1 MTASSQRRTR
11 LLVLSAIGLTTAL
24 LLASRYLVP
33 APVEA
38 IVVRAGTVTRIYRA
52 SGALDADRRAIL
64 AARTTG
70 LVRAAAREGSQVAAQ
85 QAVVRL
91 DAIDAE
97 SRARAAEAD
106 ASGGQFALDEARAAV
121 AAAQARHSAV
131 AQDLG
136 RKRALSA
143 RGFLPDASLLD
154 SQAAEAVAR
163 MEVLRAQATVARMT
177 QHMRASRFR
186 ASEGRAQLGQFTLRS
201 PISGIVI
208 KQSRRRGEIA
218 TPGSAILEIVDPGSL
233 AARLNCDASIVA
245 SLRRGQIARLGWTPF
260 RTNLPAVIDD
270 IGRHVDPETGEVDV
284 RVRLLRPPT
293 HWAIG
298 QPVFAQLQLVEAR
311 AVLVVPTAFVVRT
324 GSEAGVWVAQAGRA
338 RWRPIAL
345 GRIGDT
351 VVEVRSGLIAGETVL
366 RPDDQFTWRPVRI
379 ATR

>member
-1 MTASSQRRTR
+1 M
-11 LLVLSAIGLTTAL
+11 LVLSAIGLTSAL
-24 LLASRYLVP
+24 LLACRYLVP
-33 APVEA
+33 APAEA
-38 IVVRAGTVTRIYRA
+38 IVVQVGTVTRIYRA

-70 LVRAAAREGSQVAAQ
+70 LVRAAAREGSRVAAQ

-106 ASGGQFALDEARAAV
+106 ASAGQFALDEARAAV

-163 MEVLRAQATVARMT
+163 MEMLRAQATVARMA

-186 ASEGRAQLGQFTLRS
+186 ASEGRAQLGQLTLRS

-218 TPGSAILEIVDPGSL
+218 TPGSAILEVVDPGSL
-233 AARLNCDASIVA
+233 TARLNCDASIVA
-245 SLRRGQIARLGWTPF
+245 SLRRGQIARLGWTPS
-260 RTNLPAVIDD
+260 RTDLPAVIDD

-284 RVRLLRPPT
+284 RVRLLRPPA

-324 GSEAGVWVAQAGRA
+324 GSDAGVWVAQAGRA
-338 RWRPIAL
+338 RWRAIAL

-366 RPDDQFTWRPVRI
+366 RPEEQFTWRPVRI
-379 ATR
+379 AAR